1 MVDERRHPPGLTNP
15 KPNQTDYFGTG
26 PLVHFGIGFLNKIP
40 VMELIIGMV
49 LLVGAIYFFA
59 VQKKKPFTPVVPPD
73 EDAPLPAPPESEG
86 FKV

>member
-1 MVDERRHPPGLTNP
+1 MPGGESSPHENAESTTTP
-15 KPNQTDYFGTG
+15 FG
-26 PLVHFGIGFLNKIP
+26 
-40 VMELIIGMV
+40 MELIIGTV
-49 LLVGAIYFFA
+49 LLVGAIYFYS